1 LAGMG
6 GMASGATSVP
16 ASGAGGGIY
25 GAAGGGGYG
34 MHQVPL
40 AQQQMGMMRPGMAP
54 PQQQQMQQ
62 QQQQQMAMY
71 GGYGPGMGG
80 MAAVGMGSPM
90 QAGAAMGGYMH
101 GAPAPMAAQPP
112 MHMPSG
118 GMSARGPGGAVML
131 QPRPLLVGQMP
142 LAQHG
147 GMVAQRPM
155 GYPQG
160 GMVPHQ
166 GMLQLAGPG
175 GGVGPVQAA
184 GGPPRGMAPPVM
196 GSPPGA
202 APVNGGMR
210 SGSPYRMPAQV
221 LMPGGGY
228 PSPPRPGFGVPR

>member
-1 LAGMG
+1 LAGMAG
-6 GMASGATSVP
+6 MAGMASGATSVP

-40 AQQQMGMMRPGMAP
+40 AQQQMGMIRPGMAP
-54 PQQQQMQQ
+54 PQQQQMQQQQMQQ

-166 GMLQLAGPG
+166 GSA
-175 GGVGPVQAA
+175 AA
-184 GGPPRGMAPPVM
+184 GGAGPLPARGSSPAILPV
-196 GSPPGA
+196 
-202 APVNGGMR
+202 V
-210 SGSPYRMPAQV
+210 
-221 LMPGGGY
+221 
-228 PSPPRPGFGVPR
+228 

>member
-1 LAGMG
+1 
-6 GMASGATSVP
+6 MASGATSVP

-80 MAAVGMGSPM
+80 MAAVGIGSPM

-131 QPRPLLVGQMP
+131 QPRPLLVGQLP

-166 GMLQLAGPG
+166 GSA
-175 GGVGPVQAA
+175 AA
-184 GGPPRGMAPPVM
+184 GGAGPLPARGSSPAILPV
-196 GSPPGA
+196 
-202 APVNGGMR
+202 V
-210 SGSPYRMPAQV
+210 
-221 LMPGGGY
+221 
-228 PSPPRPGFGVPR
+228 